1 LQKVAFQV
9 AKKIMKKKSENNP
22 ICTMCSQEIKV
33 PEPFIFHIND
43 ERCFFCDSC
52 AEPFKAG
59 LSLGQLEIN
68 SKLISFISDLP
79 DSDMKSEIKKA
90 IFFLTPLSNR
100 AQHLEQKPEKLV
112 IENDIHTPGQLFNEI
127 SKAVIGQ
134 DLAKKA
140 ISVSMIN
147 HIQSIE
153 DFDVVTH
160 ADKHHVLML
169 GKSGSGKTLIA
180 NTVADLFDLPFAIG
194 DATSYSPTG
203 FQGSDA
209 DSVVSELLL
218 ETDMDFDRAERGIV
232 FIDEIDKICSSNKG
246 SGRYESFIG
255 STQSTLLKLVEGKI
269 VKIPGQLF
277 GEMPGSSFNIDSS
290 RMLFFFG
297 GAFNGLSDI
306 LAKKMGKKD
315 RSIGFI
321 KNNDGRNDEIDEALR
336 SYEIFSQ
343 ASREEMVESLIEF
356 GMLSELVGRIPT
368 IVALKPLS
376 KEDLMSVLINSSTSP
391 IKKQKSIFAKS
402 GYNLDFADEFLIDLV
417 DKSYHSAVGT
427 RALDSYVKQALN
439 QASFDLL
446 TLKKSTTSS
455 GKVTITSQCL
465 QDPGKYEL
473 SKPKLLSVSADQAT
487 I

>member
-1 LQKVAFQV
+1 
-9 AKKIMKKKSENNP
+9 
-22 ICTMCSQEIKV
+22 MCNQEIKT
-33 PEPFIFHIND
+33 PDPFIFHIND
-43 ERCFFCDSC
+43 DRCFFCNSC

-68 SKLISFISDLP
+68 SKFISFISDLP
-79 DSDMKSEIKKA
+79 DSEAKSEIKKA

-100 AQHLEQKPEKLV
+100 AQHLDQKSEKLV

-147 HIQSIE
+147 HIQSVE
-153 DFDVVTH
+153 DFEVVTH

-180 NTVADLFDLPFAIG
+180 NTVADLFDLPFAVG

-209 DSVVSELLL
+209 DSVVHELLM
-218 ETDMDFDRAERGIV
+218 ETDMDFDKAERGIV
-232 FIDEIDKICSSNKG
+232 FIDEIDKICSSGKG
-246 SGRYESFIG
+246 AGRYESFIG

-269 VKIPGQLF
+269 VKVPGQIF

-315 RSIGFI
+315 RTIGFI
-321 KNNDGRNDEIDEALR
+321 KTSNGKSDEIDEALK

-376 KEDLMSVLINSSTSP
+376 KDDLMSVLINSSTSP
-391 IKKQKSIFAKS
+391 IKKQKSIFEKS
-402 GYNLDFADEFLIDLV
+402 GYNLEFADEFLTDLV

-446 TLKKSTTSS
+446 TLKKDINTS
-455 GKVTITSQCL
+455 GRVLITSKCL
-465 QDPGKYEL
+465 QDSGKYEL
-473 SKPKLLSVSADQAT
+473 SKAKSLSIAVGEASNL

>member
-1 LQKVAFQV
+1 
-9 AKKIMKKKSENNP
+9 
-22 ICTMCSQEIKV
+22 MCSQEIKTS
-33 PEPFIFHIND
+33 EPFIFHINS
-43 ERCFFCDSC
+43 EQCFFCDVC

-59 LSLGQLEIN
+59 LSIGQLEIN
-68 SKLISFISDLP
+68 SKFMSFISDLP
-79 DSDMKSEIKKA
+79 DSEAKSEIKKA
-90 IFFLTPLSNR
+90 IFFLTPLSQR
-100 AQHLEQKPEKLV
+100 AQTLEQKTERPV
-112 IENDIHTPGQLFNEI
+112 IENDIHTPRQLFDEI
-127 SKAVIGQ
+127 SKTVIGQ

-147 HIQSIE
+147 HIQSIDDVE
-153 DFDVVTH
+153 VVTQ

-180 NTVADLFDLPFAIG
+180 NTVADLFDLPFAVG

-209 DSVVSELLL
+209 DSVVHELLL

-232 FIDEIDKICSSNKG
+232 FIDEVDKICSSNKG
-246 SGRYESFIG
+246 AGRYESFIG

-269 VKIPGQLF
+269 VKVPGQLF

-306 LAKKMGKKD
+306 LAKKMGKKE
-315 RSIGFI
+315 RTMGFI
-321 KNNDGRNDEIDEALR
+321 KTSDDRNKELDEALR

-402 GYNLDFADEFLIDLV
+402 GYNLEFTDEFLTDLV

-446 TLKKSTTSS
+446 TLNAKASSS
-455 GKVTITSQCL
+455 GKVLITNQCL
-465 QDPGKYEL
+465 QDPEKYEL
-473 SKPKLLSVSADQAT
+473 SNAKSISIAVDKAT
-487 I
+487 TVI